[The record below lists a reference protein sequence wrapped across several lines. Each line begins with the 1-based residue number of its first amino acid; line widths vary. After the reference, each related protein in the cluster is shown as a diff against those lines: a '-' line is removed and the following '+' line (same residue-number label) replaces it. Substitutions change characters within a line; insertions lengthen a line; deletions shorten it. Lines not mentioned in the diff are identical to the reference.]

1 MATNDSVLLGT
12 EDGMGG
18 KVEVLAEHYQKTF
31 ELTLMTWEKRNQTF
45 LLLLGVVGAATLL
58 TFNVPQAQPLLVDLV
73 MKVLGV
79 TDANRATELR
89 ASFPYGLIQSILLM
103 VVLYLMLILYH
114 RTATIQRF
122 YRYLAALEN
131 ELREVLALTGNA
143 ASFTRESSFYQAHK
157 PVLGR
162 FVAASYIGMLGL
174 LLVAF
179 LGLRIVGDFTSGN
192 VWIAAVDVLLAV
204 PTLVFFYGYARSS

>member
-1 MATNDSVLLGT
+1 
-12 EDGMGG
+12 MGV
-18 KVEVLAEHYQKTF
+18 KVDVLAEHYQKTF
-31 ELTLMTWEKRNQTF
+31 ELALATWEKRNQTF

-73 MKVLGV
+73 MKVLGI
-79 TDANRATELR
+79 TDTNRAAELR
-89 ASFPYGLIQSILLM
+89 TSFPYGLIQSILLM
-103 VVLYLMLILYH
+103 VVMYLMLILYH

-122 YRYLAALEN
+122 YKYMSLLEN
-131 ELREVLALTGNA
+131 EIRDSLALPSTA

-174 LLVAF
+174 LLVSF
-179 LGLRIVGDFTSGN
+179 LGLRIVGDITTGN
-192 VWIAAVDVLLAV
+192 MWVAVVDVVLAI

>member
-1 MATNDSVLLGT
+1 MA
-12 EDGMGG
+12 E

-31 ELTLMTWEKRNQTF
+31 ELALMTWEKRNQTF

-73 MKVLGV
+73 MKVLGI
-79 TDANRATELR
+79 TDTTRAAELR

-103 VVLYLMLILYH
+103 VVMYLMLILYH

-122 YRYLAALEN
+122 YKYMALLEGDI
-131 ELREVLALTGNA
+131 RDALALAGTTT
-143 ASFTRESSFYQAHK
+143 SFTRESSFYEAHK
-157 PVLGR
+157 PLLGR
-162 FVAASYIGMLGL
+162 FVAAAYIGMLGL
-174 LLVAF
+174 LLLSF
-179 LGLRIVGDFTSGN
+179 LGLRIVGDLSTGN
-192 VWIAAVDVLLAV
+192 LWVAAVDVLLAV